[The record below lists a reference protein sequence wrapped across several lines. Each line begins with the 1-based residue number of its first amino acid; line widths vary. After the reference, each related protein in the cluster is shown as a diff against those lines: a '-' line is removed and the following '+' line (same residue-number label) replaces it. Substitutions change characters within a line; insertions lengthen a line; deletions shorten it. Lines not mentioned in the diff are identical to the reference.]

1 MYFKLSFIIYNK
13 KEKKI
18 KVIIKLI
25 RKSISIAMRLN
36 PNWIILFNSRKNN
49 GAIKSQLQSHELLL
63 QSYLGL
69 LLILKHSDRSSPPK
83 DNIMMDNT
91 ISDTIGN
98 EKDFK
103 MIKNL
108 MVI

>member
-25 RKSISIAMRLN
+25 RKSISITMRLN

-49 GAIKSQLQSHELLL
+49 EAIKSTTAAKS
-63 QSYLGL
+63 
-69 LLILKHSDRSSPPK
+69 
-83 DNIMMDNT
+83 
-91 ISDTIGN
+91 
-98 EKDFK
+98 
-103 MIKNL
+103 
-108 MVI
+108 

>member
-49 GAIKSQLQSHELLL
+49 GAIKSTTAAKSWIIASIVSGPFVNTKAFRQELA
-63 QSYLGL
+63 SKG
-69 LLILKHSDRSSPPK
+69 
-83 DNIMMDNT
+83 
-91 ISDTIGN
+91 
-98 EKDFK
+98 
-103 MIKNL
+103 
-108 MVI
+108 